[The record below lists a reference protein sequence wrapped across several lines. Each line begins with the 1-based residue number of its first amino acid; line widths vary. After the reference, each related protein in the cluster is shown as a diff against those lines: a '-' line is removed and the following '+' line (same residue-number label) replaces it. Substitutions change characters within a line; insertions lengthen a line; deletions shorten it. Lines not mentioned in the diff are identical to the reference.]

1 MLLDGVSLPVIQ
13 RFLGHESIQTTEE
26 YLEIGSNAMIQAV
39 AKSSSSILSE
49 DKMNEAK
56 KWEDEDI
63 LLQICQKIAA
73 P

>member
-1 MLLDGVSLPVIQ
+1 
-13 RFLGHESIQTTEE
+13 
-26 YLEIGSNAMIQAV
+26 MIQAV

-63 LLQICQKIAA
+63 LLQIRQKIVA